1 MQDVCHKTI
10 YLQPKYWDH
19 IKHMWSPR
27 KGINTV
33 HRNDSY
39 HSKYILLLSW
49 VKTMDLSDFDKGQ
62 IVLARRLGKSV
73 LETAKIVGCSRAA
86 VTSIYKT

>member
-1 MQDVCHKTI
+1 
-10 YLQPKYWDH
+10 
-19 IKHMWSPR
+19 
-27 KGINTV
+27 
-33 HRNDSY
+33 
-39 HSKYILLLSW
+39 
-49 VKTMDLSDFDKGQ
+49 MDLSDFDKGQ